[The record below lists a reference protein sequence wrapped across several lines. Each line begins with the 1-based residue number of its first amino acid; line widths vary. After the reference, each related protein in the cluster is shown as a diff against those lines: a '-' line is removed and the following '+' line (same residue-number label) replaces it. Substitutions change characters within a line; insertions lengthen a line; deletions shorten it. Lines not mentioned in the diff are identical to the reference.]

1 MKGYPV
7 PKVSDGLLTWSEELE
22 NILGVSCGNCK
33 IKVILPRE
41 KNMSVEMQHAK
52 KRMYNNFLSK
62 HCNCVKDDVFSA
74 VTVQVLLPSGGV

>member
-1 MKGYPV
+1 MERYSA

-33 IKVILPRE
+33 IKVILPRG
-41 KNMSVEMQHAK
+41 KNMSVEMQYAK

-74 VTVQVLLPSGGV
+74 VTVQVLLSGGI